1 MTVAEAKEAIR
12 KALDSASENYYCV
25 GFRFENLN
33 RKVGDVCGNSKH
45 NPDREDVRD
54 FPEYGTDEYDSLPEL
69 NGTCAYVP
77 CALDPTFSGLSSGP
91 NDNCDTAFFADH
103 CYVIASDQDACN
115 DDGDMYETLLCD
127 PVVTAKIF

>member
-1 MTVAEAKEAIR
+1 MTVAEARKAIR
-12 KALDSASENYYCV
+12 KALDSANENYYCV
-25 GFRFENLN
+25 GFRFENLD

-45 NPDREDVRD
+45 NPGREDERD

-69 NGTCAYVP
+69 NGTCAYLSDG
-77 CALDPTFSGLSSGP
+77 LDPIFSGLNS
-91 NDNCDTAFFADH
+91 NANCDTAFLTDH

-115 DDGDMYETLLCD
+115 DDGDMYETLLCN